1 MKGRSMTK
9 IAIPLNRTMGFY
21 HKNPMTAPKFAIY
34 TINVRR
40 KNVIFS
46 LLHVLDNP
54 LNSSHEEG
62 YEQSQI
68 QCNCNQNTCADI
80 HHKAEHYVILDA
92 IQECK
97 YLLVDYYCKNIVDAL
112 QVANIQTYKI
122 PPFITQVD
130 MAIKNFLLGA
140 SLASTFKHIHH
151 AS

>member
-1 MKGRSMTK
+1 MKGLSMTK
-9 IAIPLNRTMGFY
+9 IAIPLNSTMGFY
-21 HKNPMTAPKFAIY
+21 HRNPMTAPKFAIY
-34 TINVRR
+34 TINMRS

-46 LLHVLDNP
+46 LLHILDNP
-54 LNSSHEEG
+54 LNSNYKEG

-68 QCNCNQNTCADI
+68 HCNCDQDICTDI

-92 IQECK
+92 IRECK
-97 YLLVDYYCKNIVDAL
+97 YLLVDYYCENIVDAL
-112 QVANIQTYKI
+112 KIANIQTYKI

-140 SLASTFKHIHH
+140 SLASTFKHIHN